1 MRTILK
7 IVILL
12 CAVGV
17 LWGFWNTLIKS
28 GGERSSAMDDL
39 INTKIASTAVQ
50 ENNAEATP
58 KETENAQNNQ
68 TEEKE
73 EQQYNYTFSGSS
85 DEKNDNIEELFIDG
99 SAQHNYVDITGGTA
113 AAAGKKTSAAT
124 KEDKR
129 KYFLKEKQQKQ
140 FIDFDNQYRK
150 RKMSKDELFSELM
163 DAVYFDE
170 LPKALALI
178 NRGAPVNSPERN
190 TEFTPVFMAI
200 SNGSENM
207 LRMLIEQGASIEI
220 YDDKGYAPIHRAVTG
235 EDYTASAPYP
245 AERIIEVLLEYGG
258 DVNYPTKKEGAT
270 PLMISAQE
278 HKANIMNFLIDSG
291 ANDEI
296 KDKQQHTALD
306 YAKNYEC
313 TSCMRIL
320 LS

>member
-7 IVILL
+7 IVIAL

-28 GGERSSAMDDL
+28 GGERSAAVDDL
-39 INTKIASTAVQ
+39 INTQISS
-50 ENNAEATP
+50 
-58 KETENAQNNQ
+58 KETAESQ
-68 TEEKE
+68 TEAEPEDGQTEQQSQPGEEEKP
-73 EQQYNYTFSGSS
+73 QYNYTFSGSS
-85 DEKNDNIEELFIDG
+85 DENNNNIEELFIDG
-99 SAQHNYVDITGGTA
+99 SAQHNYVDITGGAAPAGKKA
-113 AAAGKKTSAAT
+113 AAAP

-129 KYFLKEKQQKQ
+129 KYFSNEKHQKQ

-163 DAVYFDE
+163 DAVYFDD

-178 NRGAPVNSPERN
+178 NRGAPVDSPERN

-235 EDYTASAPYP
+235 ENYTASAPYP
-245 AERIIEVLLEYGG
+245 AENIIEVLLEYGG

-278 HKANIMNFLIDSG
+278 HKANIMRFLIDSG

>member
-7 IVILL
+7 IVIAL

-28 GGERSSAMDDL
+28 GGERSAAVDDL
-39 INTKIASTAVQ
+39 INTQISS
-50 ENNAEATP
+50 
-58 KETENAQNNQ
+58 KETAEGQ
-68 TEEKE
+68 TEAAPEEGQTEQQSQPGEEEKP
-73 EQQYNYTFSGSS
+73 QYNYTFSGSS
-85 DEKNDNIEELFIDG
+85 DEKNNNIEELFIDG
-99 SAQHNYVDITGGTA
+99 SAQHNYVDITGGAAPAGKKA
-113 AAAGKKTSAAT
+113 AAAP

-129 KYFLKEKQQKQ
+129 KYFSNEKHQKQ

-163 DAVYFDE
+163 DAVYFDD

-178 NRGAPVNSPERN
+178 NRGAPVDSPERN

-235 EDYTASAPYP
+235 ENYTASAPYP
-245 AERIIEVLLEYGG
+245 AENIIEVLLEYGG

-278 HKANIMNFLIDSG
+278 HKANIMRFLIDSG

>member
-7 IVILL
+7 IVIFL
-12 CAVGV
+12 CVVGV

-28 GGERSSAMDDL
+28 GGERSAAVDDL
-39 INTKIASTAVQ
+39 INTQISS
-50 ENNAEATP
+50 
-58 KETENAQNNQ
+58 KETAEGQ
-68 TEEKE
+68 TEAAPEDGQTEQQSQPGEEEKP
-73 EQQYNYTFSGSS
+73 QYNYTFSGSS
-85 DEKNDNIEELFIDG
+85 DEKNNNIEELFIDG
-99 SAQHNYVDITGGTA
+99 SAQHNYVDITGGAAPTGKKA
-113 AAAGKKTSAAT
+113 AAAP

-129 KYFLKEKQQKQ
+129 KYFSNEKHQKQ

-163 DAVYFDE
+163 DAVYFDD

-235 EDYTASAPYP
+235 ENYTASAPYP
-245 AERIIEVLLEYGG
+245 AENIIEVLLEYGG

-278 HKANIMNFLIDSG
+278 HKANIMRFLIDSG

-296 KDKQQHTALD
+296 KDKQQRTALD

>member
-7 IVILL
+7 IVIAL

-28 GGERSSAMDDL
+28 GGERSAAVDDL
-39 INTKIASTAVQ
+39 INTQISS
-50 ENNAEATP
+50 
-58 KETENAQNNQ
+58 KETAESQ
-68 TEEKE
+68 TEAEPEEGQTEQQSQPGEEEKP
-73 EQQYNYTFSGSS
+73 QYNYTFSGSS
-85 DEKNDNIEELFIDG
+85 DEKNNNIEELFIDG
-99 SAQHNYVDITGGTA
+99 SAQHNYVDITGGAAPAGKKA
-113 AAAGKKTSAAT
+113 AAAP

-129 KYFLKEKQQKQ
+129 KYFSNEKHQKQ

-163 DAVYFDE
+163 DAVYFDD

-235 EDYTASAPYP
+235 ENYTASAPYP
-245 AERIIEVLLEYGG
+245 AENIIEVLLEYGG

-278 HKANIMNFLIDSG
+278 HKANIMRFLIDSG

-296 KDKQQHTALD
+296 KDKQQRTALD

>member
-7 IVILL
+7 IVIAL

-28 GGERSSAMDDL
+28 GGERSATVDDL
-39 INTKIASTAVQ
+39 INTQISS
-50 ENNAEATP
+50 
-58 KETENAQNNQ
+58 KETAEGQTKAAPEEGQ
-68 TEEKE
+68 TEQQSQPGEEEKP
-73 EQQYNYTFSGSS
+73 QYNYTFSGSS
-85 DEKNDNIEELFIDG
+85 DEKNNNIEELFIDG
-99 SAQHNYVDITGGTA
+99 SAQHNYVDITGGAVSTGKKA
-113 AAAGKKTSAAT
+113 AAAP

-129 KYFLKEKQQKQ
+129 KYFSNEKHQKQ

-163 DAVYFDE
+163 DAVYFDD

-245 AERIIEVLLEYGG
+245 AENIIEVLLEYGG

-278 HKANIMNFLIDSG
+278 HKANIMRFLIDSG

>member
-7 IVILL
+7 IVIAL

-28 GGERSSAMDDL
+28 GGERSAAVDDL
-39 INTKIASTAVQ
+39 INTQISS
-50 ENNAEATP
+50 
-58 KETENAQNNQ
+58 KETAEGQ
-68 TEEKE
+68 TEAAPEEGQTEQQSQPGEEEKP
-73 EQQYNYTFSGSS
+73 QYNYTFSGSS
-85 DEKNDNIEELFIDG
+85 DEKNNNIEELFIDG
-99 SAQHNYVDITGGTA
+99 SAQHNYVDITGGA
-113 AAAGKKTSAAT
+113 APAGKKAASAP

-129 KYFLKEKQQKQ
+129 KYFSNEKHQKQ

-163 DAVYFDE
+163 DAVYFDD

-178 NRGAPVNSPERN
+178 NRGAPVDSPERN

-235 EDYTASAPYP
+235 ENYTASAPYP
-245 AERIIEVLLEYGG
+245 AENIIEVLLEYGG

-278 HKANIMNFLIDSG
+278 HKANIMRFLIDSG

>member
-7 IVILL
+7 IVIAL

-28 GGERSSAMDDL
+28 GGERSATVDDL
-39 INTKIASTAVQ
+39 INTQISS
-50 ENNAEATP
+50 
-58 KETENAQNNQ
+58 KETAEGQ
-68 TEEKE
+68 TEAAPEEGQTEQQSQPGEEEKP
-73 EQQYNYTFSGSS
+73 QYNYTFSGSS
-85 DEKNDNIEELFIDG
+85 DEKNNNIEELFIDG
-99 SAQHNYVDITGGTA
+99 SAQHNYVDITGGAVSTGKKA
-113 AAAGKKTSAAT
+113 AAAP

-129 KYFLKEKQQKQ
+129 KYFSNEKHQKQ

-163 DAVYFDE
+163 DAVYFDD

-235 EDYTASAPYP
+235 EHYTASAPYP
-245 AERIIEVLLEYGG
+245 AENIIEVLLEYGG

-278 HKANIMNFLIDSG
+278 HKANIMRFLIDSG

>member
-7 IVILL
+7 IVIAL

-28 GGERSSAMDDL
+28 GGERSAAVDDL
-39 INTKIASTAVQ
+39 INTQISS
-50 ENNAEATP
+50 
-58 KETENAQNNQ
+58 KETAEGQ
-68 TEEKE
+68 TEAAPEEGQTEQQSQPGEEEKP
-73 EQQYNYTFSGSS
+73 QYNYTFSGSS
-85 DEKNDNIEELFIDG
+85 DEKNNNIEELFIDG
-99 SAQHNYVDITGGTA
+99 SAQHNYVDITGGAAPAGKKA
-113 AAAGKKTSAAT
+113 AAAP

-129 KYFLKEKQQKQ
+129 KYFSNEKHQKQ

-163 DAVYFDE
+163 DAVYFDD

-178 NRGAPVNSPERN
+178 NRGAPVDSPERN

-245 AERIIEVLLEYGG
+245 AENIIEVLLEYGG

-278 HKANIMNFLIDSG
+278 HKANIMRFLIDSG

>member
-7 IVILL
+7 VVIAL

-28 GGERSSAMDDL
+28 GGERSSAMDNL

-50 ENNAEATP
+50 ENNAEAAP
-58 KETENAQNNQ
+58 KEEGNSQENKTEG
-68 TEEKE
+68 EEE
-73 EQQYNYTFSGSS
+73 SQYNYTFSGSS

-99 SAQHNYVDITGGTA
+99 SAQHNYVDITGGSA
-113 AAAGKKTSAAT
+113 PAGKKTAAAP
-124 KEDKR
+124 KENKR
-129 KYFLKEKQQKQ
+129 KYFSKEEHQKQ
-140 FIDFDNQYRK
+140 FIDFDNQYKK

-245 AERIIEVLLEYGG
+245 AETIIEVLLEYGG

-278 HKANIMNFLIDSG
+278 HKANIMRFLIDSG
-291 ANDEI
+291 ANDQI

>member
-7 IVILL
+7 IVIVL

-28 GGERSSAMDDL
+28 GGERSSAVDEL
-39 INTKIASTAVQ
+39 INTKISS
-50 ENNAEATP
+50 
-58 KETENAQNNQ
+58 KETAESQ
-68 TEEKE
+68 TEAAPEEGQTEQQSQPGEEEKP
-73 EQQYNYTFSGSS
+73 QYNYTFSGSS
-85 DEKNDNIEELFIDG
+85 DEKNNNIEELFIDG
-99 SAQHNYVDITGGTA
+99 SAQHNYVDITGGAAPTGKKA
-113 AAAGKKTSAAT
+113 AAAP

-129 KYFLKEKQQKQ
+129 KYFSNEKHQKQ

-163 DAVYFDE
+163 DAVYFDD

-245 AERIIEVLLEYGG
+245 AENIIEVLLEYGG

-278 HKANIMNFLIDSG
+278 HKANIMRFLIDSG

>member
-7 IVILL
+7 IVIAL

-28 GGERSSAMDDL
+28 GGERSAAVDDL
-39 INTKIASTAVQ
+39 INTQISS
-50 ENNAEATP
+50 
-58 KETENAQNNQ
+58 KETAEGQ
-68 TEEKE
+68 TEAAPEEGQTEQQSQPGEEEKP
-73 EQQYNYTFSGSS
+73 QYNYTFSGSS
-85 DEKNDNIEELFIDG
+85 DEKNNNIEELFIDG
-99 SAQHNYVDITGGTA
+99 SAQHNYVDITGGAVSTGKKA
-113 AAAGKKTSAAT
+113 AAKP

-129 KYFLKEKQQKQ
+129 KYFSNEKHQKQ

-163 DAVYFDE
+163 DAVYFDD

-235 EDYTASAPYP
+235 ENYTASAPYP
-245 AERIIEVLLEYGG
+245 AENIIEVLLEYGG

-278 HKANIMNFLIDSG
+278 HKANIMRFLIDSG

-296 KDKQQHTALD
+296 KDKQQRTALD

>member
-7 IVILL
+7 IVIAL

-28 GGERSSAMDDL
+28 GGERSAAVDDL
-39 INTKIASTAVQ
+39 INTQISS
-50 ENNAEATP
+50 
-58 KETENAQNNQ
+58 KETAEGQ
-68 TEEKE
+68 TEAAPEEGQTEQQSQPGEEEKP
-73 EQQYNYTFSGSS
+73 QYNYTFSGSS
-85 DEKNDNIEELFIDG
+85 DEKNNNIEELFIDG
-99 SAQHNYVDITGGTA
+99 SAQHNYVDITGGAAPAGKKA
-113 AAAGKKTSAAT
+113 AAAP

-129 KYFLKEKQQKQ
+129 KYFSNEKHQKQ

-163 DAVYFDE
+163 DAVYFDD

-178 NRGAPVNSPERN
+178 NRGAPVDSPERN

-235 EDYTASAPYP
+235 ENYTASAPYP
-245 AERIIEVLLEYGG
+245 AENIIEVLLEYGG

-278 HKANIMNFLIDSG
+278 HKANIMRFLIDSG

-306 YAKNYEC
+306 YAKNYE
-313 TSCMRIL
+313 SF
-320 LS
+320 

>member
-1 MRTILK
+1 M
-7 IVILL
+7 
-12 CAVGV
+12 
-17 LWGFWNTLIKS
+17 
-28 GGERSSAMDDL
+28 
-39 INTKIASTAVQ
+39 INTQISS
-50 ENNAEATP
+50 
-58 KETENAQNNQ
+58 KETAEGQ
-68 TEEKE
+68 TEAAPEEGQTEQQSQPGEEEKP
-73 EQQYNYTFSGSS
+73 QYNYTFSGSS
-85 DEKNDNIEELFIDG
+85 DEKNNNIEELFIDG
-99 SAQHNYVDITGGTA
+99 SAQHNYVDITGGAAPAGKKA
-113 AAAGKKTSAAT
+113 AAAP

-129 KYFLKEKQQKQ
+129 KYFSNEKHQKQ

-163 DAVYFDE
+163 DAVYFDD

-178 NRGAPVNSPERN
+178 NRGAPVDSPERN

-235 EDYTASAPYP
+235 ENYTASAPYP
-245 AERIIEVLLEYGG
+245 AENIIEVLLEYGG

-278 HKANIMNFLIDSG
+278 HKANIMRFLIDSG

>member
-7 IVILL
+7 IVIAL

-17 LWGFWNTLIKS
+17 LWVFWNTLIKI

-39 INTKIASTAVQ
+39 INTKISSQQPSPTEPSA
-50 ENNAEATP
+50 P
-58 KETENAQNNQ
+58 KEGEPAPGNQ
-68 TEEKE
+68 TEQDDKPH
-73 EQQYNYTFSGSS
+73 YDYTFSGSS
-85 DEKNDNIEELFIDG
+85 DEKNNNIEELFIDG

-113 AAAGKKTSAAT
+113 PTAKKTANAP

-129 KYFLKEKQQKQ
+129 KYFLKEHQQKQ
-140 FIDFDNQYRK
+140 LIDLDNQYRK

-178 NRGAPVNSPERN
+178 SKGAPVNSPERN

-235 EDYTASAPYP
+235 ENYTASAPYP
-245 AERIIEVLLEYGG
+245 AETMIEVLLEYGG

-278 HKANIMNFLIDSG
+278 HKANIMRFLIDSG
-291 ANDEI
+291 ANEEI
-296 KDKQQHTALD
+296 KDKQQQTALD
-306 YAKNYEC
+306 YAKNFEC

>member
-7 IVILL
+7 IVIAL

-28 GGERSSAMDDL
+28 GGERSAAVDDL
-39 INTKIASTAVQ
+39 INTQISS
-50 ENNAEATP
+50 
-58 KETENAQNNQ
+58 KETAEGQ
-68 TEEKE
+68 TEAAPEEGQTKQQSQPGEEEKP
-73 EQQYNYTFSGSS
+73 QYNYTFSGSS
-85 DEKNDNIEELFIDG
+85 DEKNNNIEELFIDG
-99 SAQHNYVDITGGTA
+99 SAQHNYVDITGGAASTGKQA
-113 AAAGKKTSAAT
+113 AAKP

-129 KYFLKEKQQKQ
+129 KYFSNEKHQKQ

-163 DAVYFDE
+163 DAVYFDD

-178 NRGAPVNSPERN
+178 NRGAPVDSPERN

-245 AERIIEVLLEYGG
+245 AENIIEVLLEYGG

-278 HKANIMNFLIDSG
+278 HKANIMRFLIDSG

>member
-7 IVILL
+7 IVIAL

-28 GGERSSAMDDL
+28 GGERSASVDDL
-39 INTKIASTAVQ
+39 INTQISS
-50 ENNAEATP
+50 
-58 KETENAQNNQ
+58 KETAESQ
-68 TEEKE
+68 TEAAPEEGQTEQQSQPGEEEKP
-73 EQQYNYTFSGSS
+73 QYNYTFSGSS
-85 DEKNDNIEELFIDG
+85 DEKNNNIEELFIDG
-99 SAQHNYVDITGGTA
+99 SAQHNYVDITGGAAPTGKKA
-113 AAAGKKTSAAT
+113 AAAP

-129 KYFLKEKQQKQ
+129 KYFSNEKHQKQ

-235 EDYTASAPYP
+235 ENYTASAPYP
-245 AERIIEVLLEYGG
+245 AENIIEVLLEYGG

-278 HKANIMNFLIDSG
+278 HKANIMRFLIDSG

>member
-7 IVILL
+7 VVIAL
-12 CAVGV
+12 CVVGV
-17 LWGFWNTLIKS
+17 FWGFWNTLIKS
-28 GGERSSAMDDL
+28 GSDRSQTMDDL
-39 INTKIASTAVQ
+39 VNMQISSGK
-50 ENNAEATP
+50 
-58 KETENAQNNQ
+58 ENAPEQPKPAEGEGSASAE
-68 TEEKE
+68 EEKNKE
-73 EQQYNYTFSGSS
+73 ESSQYNYTFSGSAE
-85 DEKNDNIEELFIDG
+85 EKTDNIEELFIDG
-99 SAQHNYVDITGGTA
+99 SAQHNYVDITGGAPARGKTPA
-113 AAAGKKTSAAT
+113 AP

-129 KYFLKEKQQKQ
+129 KYFLKEEQQKQ
-140 FIDFDNQYRK
+140 LIDLDNQYKK
-150 RKMSKDELFSELM
+150 RKMSKDELFTELM
-163 DAVYFDE
+163 DAVYFDD
-170 LPKALALI
+170 LPKAMALI

-190 TEFTPVFMAI
+190 TEFTPVFMAV

-235 EDYTASAPYP
+235 ENYTASAPYP
-245 AERIIEVLLEYGG
+245 AEAVIEVLLEYGG
-258 DVNYPTKKEGAT
+258 DVNFPTRKEGAT

-278 HKANIMNFLIDSG
+278 HKANIMKFLIDSG

-296 KDKQQHTALD
+296 KDKRQQTALD

>member
-7 IVILL
+7 IVIAL

-28 GGERSSAMDDL
+28 GGERSATVDDL
-39 INTKIASTAVQ
+39 INTQISS
-50 ENNAEATP
+50 
-58 KETENAQNNQ
+58 KETAEGQ
-68 TEEKE
+68 TEAAPEEGQTEQQSQPGEEEKP
-73 EQQYNYTFSGSS
+73 QYNYTFSGSS
-85 DEKNDNIEELFIDG
+85 DEKNNNIEELFIDG
-99 SAQHNYVDITGGTA
+99 SAQHNYVDITGGAAPAGKKA
-113 AAAGKKTSAAT
+113 AAAP

-129 KYFLKEKQQKQ
+129 KYFSNEKHQKQ

-163 DAVYFDE
+163 DAVYFDD

-178 NRGAPVNSPERN
+178 NRGAPVDSPERN

-235 EDYTASAPYP
+235 ENYTASAPYP
-245 AERIIEVLLEYGG
+245 AENIIEVLLEYGG

-278 HKANIMNFLIDSG
+278 HKANIMRFLIDSG

>member
-7 IVILL
+7 IVIAL

-28 GGERSSAMDDL
+28 GGERSASVDDL
-39 INTKIASTAVQ
+39 INTQISS
-50 ENNAEATP
+50 
-58 KETENAQNNQ
+58 KETAESQ
-68 TEEKE
+68 TEAAPEEGQTEQQSQPGEEEKP
-73 EQQYNYTFSGSS
+73 QYNYTFSGSS
-85 DEKNDNIEELFIDG
+85 DEKNNNIEELFIDG
-99 SAQHNYVDITGGTA
+99 SAQHNYVDITGGAAPTGKKA
-113 AAAGKKTSAAT
+113 AAAP

-129 KYFLKEKQQKQ
+129 KYFSNEKHQKQ

-235 EDYTASAPYP
+235 EHYTASAPYP
-245 AERIIEVLLEYGG
+245 AENIIEVLLEYGG

-278 HKANIMNFLIDSG
+278 HKANIMRFLIDSG

>member
-7 IVILL
+7 IVIAL

-28 GGERSSAMDDL
+28 GGERSAAVDDL
-39 INTKIASTAVQ
+39 INTQISS
-50 ENNAEATP
+50 
-58 KETENAQNNQ
+58 KETAEGQ
-68 TEEKE
+68 TEAAPEEGQTKQQSQPGEEEKP
-73 EQQYNYTFSGSS
+73 QYNYTFSGSS
-85 DEKNDNIEELFIDG
+85 DEMNNNIEELFIDG
-99 SAQHNYVDITGGTA
+99 SAQHNYVDITGGAASTGKKA
-113 AAAGKKTSAAT
+113 AAAP

-129 KYFLKEKQQKQ
+129 KYFSNEKHQKQ

-163 DAVYFDE
+163 DAVYFDD

-235 EDYTASAPYP
+235 ENYTASAPYP
-245 AERIIEVLLEYGG
+245 AENIIEVLLEYGG

-278 HKANIMNFLIDSG
+278 HKANIMRFLIDSG

-296 KDKQQHTALD
+296 KDKQQRTALD